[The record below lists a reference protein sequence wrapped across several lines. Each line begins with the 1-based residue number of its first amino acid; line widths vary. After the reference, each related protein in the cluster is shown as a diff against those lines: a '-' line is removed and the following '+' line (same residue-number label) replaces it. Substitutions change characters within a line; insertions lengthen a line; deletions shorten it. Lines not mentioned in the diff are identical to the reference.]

1 MSSKEE
7 QEEQE
12 CSVYIMTNL
21 SVPNAVRIGESRNPV
36 IRPRQLRCGSPYPY
50 ITVHQV
56 RFTSKREAQEIEKRV
71 HQHFAVEGKRLDEGG
86 SLDWFSVSPAKALEV
101 ITGYARVNGY
111 AILPKAKKKRKRKR
125 RLSSAGSFPESLFQ
139 NLKYVIDSNRLPI
152 IGTSP
157 RKNFPLFQAA
167 ANRDHGPRGWGRDI
181 HLFLGEHPDYDW
193 RTDCLVTNNRDF
205 LGIFDDEKLGR
216 MSSFAFSIKR
226 KKRIKNSRLTN
237 IPKEL
242 VVIPSLSDINELRT
256 RKKRRIQSEE
266 EQKEECDCGQ
276 CEDCC
281 SK

>member
-1 MSSKEE
+1 MSSK
-7 QEEQE
+7 EEQE

-21 SVPNAVRIGESRNPV
+21 SVPNAVRIGESRTPV

-50 ITVHQV
+50 ITVHKV
-56 RFTSKREAQEIEKRV
+56 TFTSKSKAQEIEKTV
-71 HQHFAVEGKRLDEGG
+71 HNHFAAEEKRLDFGG
-86 SLDWFSVSPAKALEV
+86 SMDWFSISPSKGLK
-101 ITGYARVNGY
+101 IIIWYARSKGY
-111 AILPKAKKKRKRKR
+111 AIVPKAKKKKKRKR
-125 RLSSAGSFPESLFQ
+125 TLSSEAPFPESLFQ

-193 RTDCLVTNNRDF
+193 RTDCLVTNHRDF
-205 LGIFDDEKLGR
+205 LDKFDEEKLGK

-242 VVIPSLSDINELRT
+242 VVISSLSDINELRT
-256 RKKRRIQSEE
+256 RKKRRIQSDE
-266 EQKEECDCGQ
+266 EQKEACDCGQ